1 MVRGGVSPRLRV
13 AQAGISLVETLVA
26 LVLGLAMVSVA
37 FNLYVSNRAVFRQ
50 IEAMVRLQE
59 SASIAAGLLET
70 SLRHAGG
77 TLCRNKQPTTILLNT
92 PPSSTDEEIFSPA
105 TPYAFWE
112 ETDLYLQA
120 PLGLH
125 GYESTA
131 TDPIVRTARLAGDS
145 ISIMSDNMGAIAR
158 VTGKASHSREALGTR
173 GTYTF
178 PVDNGRDFPVGTVAM
193 ACDHVRAVL
202 FQVTEST
209 QSTIRLHG
217 ADAPSAPSPAVSPGN
232 CSVAMRRSKHQ
243 AASAFVDAL
252 DGGYSCTKAK
262 GSRSWI
268 NFESLTTEDKK
279 RITMYTFGPGSMIG
293 EHTFEHWYI
302 GRKTNTTD
310 GLSLFRSRMGYDASG
325 NVKLLDAEEIVQ
337 DVTDMQITYLRG
349 LFQTGYPA
357 EASYIT
363 AQQLRDIFQYDKYLS
378 FLQIVAVRIVLT
390 LTSPEK
396 VGLAATGAASA
407 VTYTIPINVAIRN
420 RMPGVVRR

>member
-1 MVRGGVSPRLRV
+1 MVRGGVSPRLRA

-70 SLRHAGG
+70 SIRHAGG
-77 TLCRNKQPTTILLNT
+77 TLCRNKPPTTILLNT
-92 PPSSTDEEIFSPA
+92 PSSTTPQEIFTPKM
-105 TPYAFWE
+105 PYAFWE
-112 ETDLYLQA
+112 ETDQNSQA

-131 TDPIVRTARLAGDS
+131 ADPIVDTARLAGDS

-158 VTGKASHSREALGTR
+158 VTAPATFSSAASSYGTT

-178 PVDNGRDFPVGTVAM
+178 SVDDGRDFPVGTVAM

-202 FQVTEST
+202 FQVTGSNEST
-209 QSTIRLHG
+209 ITLQAGTG
-217 ADAPSAPSPAVSPGN
+217 APTLSPGN
-232 CSVAMRRSKHQ
+232 CSVAMRKGKHDT
-243 AASAFVDAL
+243 ASASVDAL
-252 DGGYSCTKAK
+252 DGNYSCPN
-262 GSRSWI
+262 
-268 NFESLTTEDKK
+268 NFMYLTGGDKL
-279 RITMYTFGPGSMIG
+279 RIKMYTFGPGSMIG

-310 GLSLFRSRMGYDASG
+310 GLSLYRRRMGSDASG

-337 DVTDMQITYLRG
+337 DVTDMQITYLQG
-349 LFQTGYPA
+349 LFQTGYPQKK
-357 EASYIT
+357 ASYIT
-363 AQQLRDIFQYDKYLS
+363 AQELVDTPLNDDEWLT

-396 VGLAATGAASA
+396 VGLAANNTASA
-407 VTYTIPINVAIRN
+407 ATYTIPINVAIRA
-420 RMPGVVRR
+420 RLPGVVRR